1 MAAKQKSAKK
11 VKQEKVVAPV
21 KPIVVEEPSKS
32 FDERTQDIQPWLG
45 TEGVDSTRPEPT
57 IVKQK

>member
-11 VKQEKVVAPV
+11 VEQEAAPV
-21 KPIVVEEPSKS
+21 KPVVVEEPSKS

-45 TEGVDSTRPEPT
+45 TEGVDGTRPEPT
-57 IVKQK
+57 IEKQK